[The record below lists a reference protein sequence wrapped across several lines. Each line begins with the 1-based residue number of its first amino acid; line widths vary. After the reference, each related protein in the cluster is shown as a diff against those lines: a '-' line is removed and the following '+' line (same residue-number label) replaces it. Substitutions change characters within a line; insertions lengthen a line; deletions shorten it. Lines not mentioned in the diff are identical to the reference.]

1 MTAFEFQPIKFQL
14 DDEQN
19 EVSDFIEFQSVVFNA
34 GDAILSA
41 PVDAPRRFLLM
52 EFSGPDAQEALEML
66 GEDHAGFA
74 WSTGDLYRAV
84 VMLSHDTH
92 PDECQIR
99 SQAAQRAIDNYVE
112 VTFNECAS
120 LPTPTKDTAVHPL
133 NGQPVATS
141 GVVVEVSALD
151 LKKIDRHA
159 LAAFIDRLKT
169 DRDLWTLQRGN
180 FPLGA
185 EQTERGH
192 DVAFARIL
200 HRHGA
205 EPEWIAEL
213 VKENDQHGLKA
224 RHDDIKYLNEI
235 VREACCT
242 PKVEGSGEPLCESM
256 SSFMDGRKPQQVLVE
271 GILYKGDHNAAM
283 GHPNAGKT
291 SGILDIALRTALG
304 IDFGKHEVA
313 RDRVIYIAG
322 EDPDGI
328 RRRVK
333 LWCQSRGLETEVL
346 DDWFFIVRRPV
357 LDNPID
363 VARLKTEMSTVR
375 PGLMVTDT
383 FSANFGGE
391 SEDKATEV
399 KKWMKMIREDFIT
412 EFSCCAVTL
421 HHPPKGAT
429 DIHNWRGSGMAAGDL
444 DNVFCFRNL
453 GDDHI
458 CMDQAD
464 GRAKHRTA
472 RFSQIIWQTE
482 TAPIEG
488 WFNNL
493 GKPETSV
500 KVTLDDD
507 YKVESSAKVCRAIRT
522 LIENG
527 GKPSHN
533 AIAELADVPP
543 GSMSSLMEKL
553 KTKGGLSNYP
563 NKTLVSQKADGSLR
577 LTKYGIGAADMALV
591 DSAMTRRIEALKAAR
606 GDSEDD
612 DENE

>member
-1 MTAFEFQPIKFQL
+1 MTAFEFKPIKFQL
-14 DDEQN
+14 DGEQC
-19 EVSDFIEFQSVVFNA
+19 ETLDFTEFQSLVFNA

-41 PVDAPRRFLLM
+41 PVDAPRRFILM
-52 EFSGPDAQEALEML
+52 EFSGPAATEGLEML
-66 GEDHAGFA
+66 GKEHAGFA
-74 WSTGDLYRAV
+74 WMAGDRYCAV

-99 SQAAQRAIDNYVE
+99 RQAAQKAIARFLE
-112 VTFNECAS
+112 VTFNDCAS
-120 LPTPTKDTAVHPL
+120 LPTPTKDTPIHPL
-133 NGQPVATS
+133 NGDPIATS
-141 GVVVEVSALD
+141 GVVTSVSALD
-151 LKKIDRHA
+151 LQKIDRRA
-159 LAAFIDRLKT
+159 LAAFIDKLKT

-185 EQTERGH
+185 EQTKRGH
-192 DVAFARIL
+192 DEAFARVL

-205 EPEWIAEL
+205 KPEWIAAL
-213 VKENDQHGLKA
+213 VSANDQYGLEA
-224 RHDDIKYLNEI
+224 RHGDIKYLNEI
-235 VREACCT
+235 VREVCAS
-242 PKVEGSGEPLCESM
+242 PVEDSGEPLCESM
-256 SSFMDGRKPQQVLVE
+256 SSFMDGREPQQVLVE

-291 SGILDIALRTALG
+291 SGILDIALRVALG
-304 IDFGKHEVA
+304 MAFGKHEVA

-357 LDNPID
+357 LDNPTD
-363 VARLKTEMSTVR
+363 VARLKAEMRTVR

-399 KKWMKMIREDFIT
+399 KKWMKMIREDFIV
-412 EFSCCAVTL
+412 EFACCAVTL

-472 RFSQIIWQTE
+472 RFSQIIWTTE
-482 TAPIEG
+482 TASIVG
-488 WFNNL
+488 WVNNL

-500 KVTLDDD
+500 RVTLDED
-507 YKVESSAKVCRAIRT
+507 YKVESSAKVCRAIQA

-527 GKPSHN
+527 GKTSHN
-533 AIAELADVPP
+533 AIADLADVPR

-553 KTKGGLSNYP
+553 KTKGGLPNYP
-563 NKTLVSQKADGSLR
+563 NKTLVSQKSDGSFR
-577 LTKYGIGAADMALV
+577 LTKYGIGAAGMAQV